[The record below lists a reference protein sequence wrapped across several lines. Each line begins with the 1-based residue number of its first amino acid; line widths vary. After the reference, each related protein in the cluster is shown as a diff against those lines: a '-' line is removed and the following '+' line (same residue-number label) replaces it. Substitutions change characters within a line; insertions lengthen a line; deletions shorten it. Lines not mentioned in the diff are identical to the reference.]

1 MSFFFAPEE
10 ATAPS
15 GAEADVRCRSRSNVH
30 FICDC
35 SKLARSHDP
44 HNLMDALVGSV
55 SRHKPNPFT
64 ITRYQ
69 HGCLPVRLDPGEC
82 HALPE
87 T

>member
-30 FICDC
+30 FICGG
-35 SKLARSHDP
+35 LNRSTQH
-44 HNLMDALVGSV
+44 HLMDALVGSV

-69 HGCLPVRLDPGEC
+69 HGCLPVRVDPGEC